1 MSERDWLLFV
11 KDIHKSIT
19 RILEYTNTTKSEF
32 FNDRKTFDA
41 VMRNLEIIGEAVK
54 HIPAD
59 VRRKYKSV
67 EWKKIAGLRD
77 IVVHEYFGIN
87 EKIIWDVIEN
97 KIPTLK
103 EVQSF
108 FHHILIPSNQI

>member
-1 MSERDWLLFV
+1 
-11 KDIHKSIT
+11 
-19 RILEYTNTTKSEF
+19 
-32 FNDRKTFDA
+32 
-41 VMRNLEIIGEAVK
+41 
-54 HIPAD
+54 
-59 VRRKYKSV
+59 V

-103 EVQSF
+103 EEIEI
-108 FHHILIPSNQI
+108 ILNEMKG

>member
-1 MSERDWLLFV
+1 MSERDWLLFI

-19 RILEYTNTTKSEF
+19 RILEYTNTTKNEF

-103 EVQSF
+103 EEIEI
-108 FHHILIPSNQI
+108 ILNEMKG